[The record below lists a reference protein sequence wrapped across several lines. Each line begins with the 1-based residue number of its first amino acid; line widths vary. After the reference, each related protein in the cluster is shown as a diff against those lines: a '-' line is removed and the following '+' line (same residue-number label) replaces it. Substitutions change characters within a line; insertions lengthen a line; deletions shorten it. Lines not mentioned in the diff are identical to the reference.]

1 MPTQPQIKRVE
12 TQLRQYRKK
21 YLHKAFA
28 EVDESATRIM
38 VNFLLCDVL
47 GYSEL
52 VDIKTEYRIRDQ
64 YADYVIQI
72 KAKKQFIV
80 EVKSIQF
87 DLNQRHLRQSLE
99 YGVNGGIDWIILTN
113 GRQLQLYKIIF
124 DKPVRHEKFFD
135 WDLSDYAQ
143 IRRAAS
149 SIAYLAKRSVLK
161 GDLDQLWQRQVELSP
176 DRLAKIVYDENFIK
190 LLRRQLKKNTKIH
203 FKDDELYAGL
213 HHMLSQ
219 PIKIDAK
226 MPRVRK

>member
-1 MPTQPQIKRVE
+1 MPTLTQTKKVE
-12 TQLRQYRKK
+12 QKLRQYRKK
-21 YLHKAFA
+21 YLHKTFA

-99 YGVNGGIDWIILTN
+99 YGVNEGIDWIILTN

-143 IRRAAS
+143 IRQAAS

-161 GDLDQLWQRQVELSP
+161 GELDQLWQRQVELSP
-176 DRLAKIVYDENFIK
+176 DRLAKIVYSLDFVK
-190 LLRRQLKKNTKIH
+190 LLRRQLKQNTKIH
-203 FKDDELYAGL
+203 FKDDELYVSL
-213 HHMLSQ
+213 HTMITKAVEL
-219 PIKIDAK
+219 DAK
-226 MPRVRK
+226 VPRTAR